1 MQSYTVPDKPVSKQS
16 KTLDGGGEVLPD
28 LTESRETAQTPTSSR
43 ENVKE
48 KDSLQTANLITTF
61 RSLA

>member
-1 MQSYTVPDKPVSKQS
+1 MQPYTVPDKPVSKQS
-16 KTLDGGGEVLPD
+16 KTLDGGGEVLPY
-28 LTESRETAQTPTSSR
+28 LTESR

-48 KDSLQTANLITTF
+48 KDSLQTANLVTSF